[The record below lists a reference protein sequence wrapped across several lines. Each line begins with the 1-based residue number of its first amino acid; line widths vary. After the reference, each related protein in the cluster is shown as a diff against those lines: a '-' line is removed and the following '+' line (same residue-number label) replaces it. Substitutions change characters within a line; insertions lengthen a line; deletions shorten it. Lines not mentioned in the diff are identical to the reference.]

1 MKEHLPAG
9 SPLLESKYVTTFCKL
24 IKEKAHFVNEFWSL
38 GSYFFIAPQSYDADV
53 LKKRWNEQS
62 EKFMFALTDNYKAID
77 NFTAAEAENVFK
89 QTGEQTGV
97 AVGTVMQLLRV
108 LLTGVGGGP
117 MLFEMMELLGK
128 KETLQRLET
137 ALVKVKS

>member
-1 MKEHLPAG
+1 M
-9 SPLLESKYVTTFCKL
+9 TTFCKL

-38 GSYFFIAPQSYDADV
+38 GSYFFIAPESYDADV

-62 EKFMFALTDNYKAID
+62 EKFMLVLTDNYKAID
-77 NFTAAEAENVFK
+77 NFTAAETENIFK

-137 ALVKVKS
+137 ALTKVKN

>member
-1 MKEHLPAG
+1 
-9 SPLLESKYVTTFCKL
+9 
-24 IKEKAHFVNEFWSL
+24 
-38 GSYFFIAPQSYDADV
+38 
-53 LKKRWNEQS
+53 
-62 EKFMFALTDNYKAID
+62 MFALTDNYKAID